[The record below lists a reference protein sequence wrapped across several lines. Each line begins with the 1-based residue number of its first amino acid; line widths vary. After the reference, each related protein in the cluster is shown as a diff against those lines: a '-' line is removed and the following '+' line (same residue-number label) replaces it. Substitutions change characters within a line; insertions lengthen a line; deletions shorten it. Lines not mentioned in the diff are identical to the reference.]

1 MNKQI
6 VEFDTQAKDYAAMEL
21 AESGQG
27 GIPRFN
33 QLYRDKFAELI
44 VKECITRMMRVGGDE
59 SFYSNYVMTYL
70 DCIEDIKQ
78 HFGVK

>member
-1 MNKQI
+1 MPNEDLMDIYSDPNKT
-6 VEFDTQAKDYAAMEL
+6 FYME
-21 AESGQG
+21 
-27 GIPRFN
+27 
-33 QLYRDKFAELI
+33 KFAELI

-78 HFGVK
+78 HFGVKL